1 MNLMM
6 DAAVSMLNSWEDKV
20 VSQGGRAEIV
30 VDEFLRNFSADVIS
44 RTSFGSSFAEGKE
57 IFYKTRQLQKAM
69 AKNSMLIGVPGSR
82 YVLCIYIIIYGVI
95 TSSPE
100 AISFTMTYYDSCGT
114 HNKNSGYLKAPVTSK
129 RNALPKENNLNTKM
143 SLCGYIIVDFLSSEL

>member
-1 MNLMM
+1 MVDLMM

-30 VDEFLRNFSADVIS
+30 VDEFLRNFSADIIS

-57 IFYKTRQLQKAM
+57 IFYKIRQLQKAM
-69 AKNSMLIGVPGSR
+69 SKQSMLIGVPGSR
-82 YVLCIYIIIYGVI
+82 YVLCISIIIYGVI

-100 AISFTMTYYDSCGT
+100 AISF
-114 HNKNSGYLKAPVTSK
+114 
-129 RNALPKENNLNTKM
+129 
-143 SLCGYIIVDFLSSEL
+143 